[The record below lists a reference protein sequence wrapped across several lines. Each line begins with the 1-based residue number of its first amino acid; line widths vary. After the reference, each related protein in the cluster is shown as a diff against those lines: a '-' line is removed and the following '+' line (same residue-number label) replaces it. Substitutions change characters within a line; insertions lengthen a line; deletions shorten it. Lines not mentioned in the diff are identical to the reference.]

1 MAIKTK
7 HTKKGRPKNA
17 KPADNYDL
25 DELLKFFGIA
35 RGMVVA
41 DIGCGSGE
49 QTIPM
54 AAIAGDRGKVYA
66 LNVAGE
72 ALDPV
77 REKIDK
83 WDIHNIVPL
92 LFVEDNLPL
101 EDNTVDFV
109 LLPMLVHKL
118 DSYESFFHEIDRIL
132 KRGGKIGI
140 IEWKKSRSPEGP
152 PPGKRISPDKMK
164 QLLGEHDFT
173 VKKEIVAGKH
183 HYAFVAARSGEIF
196 HDRIE
201 KIGEKLVSELLCISE
216 KGMRSAVLAERFS
229 EAKPEVVVEIMY
241 ELCLKAAEKKARY
254 VEVLE
259 GCMDMDRLR
268 EVVGLEKLS
277 KIYGIAK
284 DKGYNEVVRLLMNP
298 SPKGKKF
305 SKFDFVEGRDVF
317 DVTLGEK
324 RSLAKGRLKDT
335 LDRLLYDEDPTVIR
349 SILSNPRITEM
360 EVLKIASKRPIKP
373 EILKVIF
380 ESKKWSSRYVVKRA
394 LVLNPCTPTGI
405 ALGLVNFMQ
414 YADLKRI
421 ATNKTLHEE
430 ICTSAAELLKRI
442 YKR

>member
-1 MAIKTK
+1 
-7 HTKKGRPKNA
+7 
-17 KPADNYDL
+17 
-25 DELLKFFGIA
+25 
-35 RGMVVA
+35 
-41 DIGCGSGE
+41 
-49 QTIPM
+49 
-54 AAIAGDRGKVYA
+54 
-66 LNVAGE
+66 
-72 ALDPV
+72 
-77 REKIDK
+77 
-83 WDIHNIVPL
+83 
-92 LFVEDNLPL
+92 
-101 EDNTVDFV
+101 
-109 LLPMLVHKL
+109 
-118 DSYESFFHEIDRIL
+118 
-132 KRGGKIGI
+132 
-140 IEWKKSRSPEGP
+140 
-152 PPGKRISPDKMK
+152 
-164 QLLGEHDFT
+164 
-173 VKKEIVAGKH
+173 
-183 HYAFVAARSGEIF
+183 
-196 HDRIE
+196 
-201 KIGEKLVSELLCISE
+201 
-216 KGMRSAVLAERFS
+216 
-229 EAKPEVVVEIMY
+229 
-241 ELCLKAAEKKARY
+241 
-254 VEVLE
+254 
-259 GCMDMDRLR
+259 
-268 EVVGLEKLS
+268 
-277 KIYGIAK
+277 
-284 DKGYNEVVRLLMNP
+284 MNP